1 MRVLIPLVIFG
12 LIIATNLLG
21 AQEAEFE
28 QVRILNQKKTKIENV
43 NLKDVIKR
51 VFSENDILVIAES
64 QHHVKE
70 SRDFILEIIKQS
82 SEFNCHRIILEGS
95 PTWTFVLNDYI
106 LPQKHEYAKKYMEFR
121 NESEKAFF
129 DNLYTINLSRSKENY
144 IKTHGIEGYVNM
156 PEYVINAWKYFLN
169 YYLTNLIET
178 DFGKVVC
185 DAKKDYQSVI
195 RIRDYILLNE
205 HKLKGELREQSVSK
219 SYELLKKGL
228 DDVFQRLDINKLFR
242 SNWLEGAKRREQS
255 SINYITEILS
265 ENRQEKFLSL
275 YGGWHVEKRNSE
287 EGITNIFSYL
297 NYRYPKT
304 KGKVHSWCIGFS
316 SIDLTTLESSRD
328 YDKMYGVYAVALKEL
343 HDFKDK
349 NPDISKM
356 PYFKF
361 TNTSDW
367 KDLIKLLSD
376 DEKIRLISTEQQN
389 NDFVLLQKYD
399 EVILVPQ
406 GHYWELIPK

>member
-1 MRVLIPLVIFG
+1 MRVLIPLVIFL

-28 QVRILNQKKTKIENV
+28 QVRILNQKKTEIENV

-70 SRDFILEIIKQS
+70 SRDFILQIIKQS
-82 SEFNCHRIILEGS
+82 SEFNCHRIILES
-95 PTWTFVLNDYI
+95 CPTETFVLNDYI
-106 LPQKHEYAKKYMEFR
+106 LPQKHEYATKYVEFR
-121 NESEKAFF
+121 NQSEKAFF
-129 DNLYTINLSRSKENY
+129 DNLYAINLSVSEENY
-144 IKTHGIEGYVNM
+144 IKIHGVEGYMTM
-156 PEYVINAWKYFLN
+156 PEYVITAWKYFLN

-185 DAKKDYQSVI
+185 GAKKDYQSVI

-205 HKLKGELREQSVSK
+205 HKLKGELKEQSVFK
-219 SYELLKKGL
+219 SYELLKQGL
-228 DDVFQRLDINKLFR
+228 DDVFERLDINKLFG
-242 SNWLEGAKRREQS
+242 SNWEEGAKRREQS
-255 SINYITEILS
+255 SIKYITEILS
-265 ENRQEKFLSL
+265 ETRQEKILSL
-275 YGGWHVEKRNSE
+275 YGGWHVEKRTSE
-287 EGITNIFSYL
+287 EEITNIFSYL
-297 NYRYPKT
+297 NYRYPNT
-304 KGKVHSWCIGFS
+304 KGKVHSWHIGFS
-316 SIDLTTLESSRD
+316 AIDLTTLESSRD
-328 YDKMYGVYAVALKEL
+328 YDKMYWVYAEVLKEL
-343 HDFKDK
+343 HDFKEK

-367 KDLIKLLSD
+367 QDLIKLLSD

-389 NDFVLLQKYD
+389 NNFVMLQKYD
-399 EVILVPQ
+399 EVILFPL
-406 GHYWELIPK
+406 GHYWEFIPK